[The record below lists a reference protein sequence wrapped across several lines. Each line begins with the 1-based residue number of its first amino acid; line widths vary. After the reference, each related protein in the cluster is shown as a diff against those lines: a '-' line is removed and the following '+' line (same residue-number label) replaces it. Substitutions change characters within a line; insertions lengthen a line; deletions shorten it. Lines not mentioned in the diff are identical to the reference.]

1 MISRANAPGW
11 IGLRGPLWVTLD
23 WLRSP
28 RSRWSAPA
36 LAAIAAA
43 ALASLWQTVWPPLY
57 TATARIVVDPSA
69 AGASGAAAEW
79 IATQTEIV
87 RSDRVAHRVAADLA
101 GAEPAASPLAHLSVE
116 AAAGSGVIAVRY
128 ASVEPLFASQVA
140 DAFVAAYERV
150 SREMQAAAIA
160 SMKDRAR
167 VRLAALRD
175 EAEQARLRLE
185 AADRMQS
192 RDVPNLVK
200 AVRGGSLG
208 PLEWSGLPGEQK
220 GQGRSNSLLASNE
233 IALGG
238 ALLEA
243 PTAPAALQ
251 DARTELEQAQRAIG
265 VAQARVIELDGDG
278 TWERPTM
285 LVLNRARDSVEPP
298 TVVMR
303 ASWLYALV
311 ALLGLASG
319 WVLRALARR
328 LDRRVMDAQDL
339 ARTGLA
345 VFGVLAGGAQ
355 SPRSPRVIP
364 AAARRSWVGG
374 AGTAPAL
381 P

>member
-1 MISRANAPGW
+1 
-11 IGLRGPLWVTLD
+11 
-23 WLRSP
+23 
-28 RSRWSAPA
+28 
-36 LAAIAAA
+36 
-43 ALASLWQTVWPPLY
+43 
-57 TATARIVVDPSA
+57 
-69 AGASGAAAEW
+69 
-79 IATQTEIV
+79 
-87 RSDRVAHRVAADLA
+87 
-101 GAEPAASPLAHLSVE
+101 
-116 AAAGSGVIAVRY
+116 VIAVRY

-208 PLEWSGLPGEQK
+208 PLEWSGLPGEQN

-243 PTAPAALQ
+243 PAAPAALQ

-285 LVLNRARDSVEPP
+285 SVLNRARDSVKPP

-303 ASWLYALV
+303 AFWLYALV
-311 ALLGLASG
+311 ALLGLAAG

-355 SPRSPRVIP
+355 SPTRSPRVIP
-364 AAARRSWVGG
+364 TAARRSWAGG